1 MTATRSA
8 LNSLPSAA
16 KAKPMQTKTYSAKTL
31 VPWYWRGYVRAVLPW
46 LLVGFALMAIEGGS
60 LGLLSFMVRPMFDEI
75 FVAGNRDA
83 VFLIAFVVFGIF
95 ISRAVAGFSQRVVM
109 ANAARKVSASLQRD
123 LVDHLLKLDSSFY
136 QANPPGT
143 LIERVRGDPT
153 AANGVISATF
163 SALGRDLVALVSLL
177 AVAVSIDWLWTLIA
191 IAGAPVLF
199 LPIVKIQTWVRA
211 TARTARAAAAS
222 IATRLD
228 EMFHGINTV
237 KLNNTEAYE
246 STRFQKSVR
255 VFVDAELKSA
265 AAQASIPAL
274 MDIIGAIGF
283 LGVLSFAGLQIIE
296 GEKTIGEFMSFFTA
310 MTLIFEPLR
319 RLGAVSGQW
328 QVALASL
335 ERLYDVFQQQPQ
347 IMTPANPVALPGEP
361 AQADVEF
368 TNVNFS
374 YGDQQVLRDLSF
386 VAQAGKTT
394 ALVGASG
401 AGKSTVFNILTR
413 LVDAQSGCAS
423 IGGVANTR
431 FDLAELRSLFSVV
444 TQDAQL
450 FDETIRDNTVL
461 GKGATDEQLARV
473 LDAAHVSDFLP
484 QLSDGVDTPA
494 GPRGSG
500 LSGGQRQR
508 VAIARALLRNTP
520 ILLLD
525 EATSALDAKSEA
537 VVQDALEKL
546 SHGRTTLVIAHR
558 LATVR
563 GADKIIVMDQ
573 GRVVDQGTH
582 NQLIK
587 RGGVYRDLYR
597 LQFSEGDEVSTP

>member
-1 MTATRSA
+1 
-8 LNSLPSAA
+8 
-16 KAKPMQTKTYSAKTL
+16 MQIKTYPAKTL

-46 LLVGFALMAIEGGS
+46 LLGGFGLMAIEGGS
-60 LGLLSFMVRPMFDEI
+60 LGMLSYMVRPMFDEI
-75 FVAGNRDA
+75 FVAGDRDA
-83 VFLIAFVVFGIF
+83 VFWIAFVVFAIF
-95 ISRAVAGFSQRVVM
+95 IGRAVASFLQRVMM
-109 ANAARKVSASLQRD
+109 ANAARKVSAALQRD
-123 LVDHLLKLDSSFY
+123 LVDHLLTLDGGFY
-136 QANPPGT
+136 QANSPGM

-153 AANGVISATF
+153 AANGAISATF
-163 SALGRDLVALVSLL
+163 SALGRDMVALASLL
-177 AVAVSIDWLWTLIA
+177 AVAISIDWLWTLIA

-199 LPIVKIQTWVRA
+199 FPIWKIQTWVRS
-211 TARTARAAAAS
+211 TARIARGAAAS

-237 KLNNTEAYE
+237 KLNNTEDYE
-246 STRFQKSVR
+246 STRFEKSVR
-255 VFVDAELKSA
+255 RFVNAELKSA

-274 MDIIGAIGF
+274 MDVIGAIGF
-283 LGVLSFAGLQIIE
+283 LGVLSFAGLQIID

-310 MTLIFEPLR
+310 MALIFEPLR
-319 RLGAVSGQW
+319 RLGTVSGQW

-335 ERLYDVFQQQPQ
+335 ERLYDVFQSQPE
-347 IMTPANPVALPGEP
+347 IVSPASPVQLPVEP
-361 AQADVEF
+361 ARADVEF
-368 TNVNFS
+368 VQVNFS
-374 YGDQQVLRDLSF
+374 YGDQQILRDTSF
-386 VAQAGKTT
+386 VAEAGRTT

-413 LVDAQSGCAS
+413 LVDAQSGQVS
-423 IGGVANTR
+423 IGGIANTN
-431 FDLAELRSLFSVV
+431 FDLTELRSLFSVV

-450 FDETIRDNTVL
+450 FDETIRNNTLL
-461 GKGATDEQLARV
+461 GKTATDEQLAVV

-484 QLSDGVDTPA
+484 QLAQGADTPA

-508 VAIARALLRNTP
+508 VAIARALLRDTP

-537 VVQDALEKL
+537 IVQDALEQL
-546 SHGRTTLVIAHR
+546 SQGRTTLVIAHR

-563 GADKIIVMDQ
+563 GADKIIVMDR

-582 NQLIK
+582 HELIK
-587 RGGVYRDLYR
+587 RGGIYHDLYR
-597 LQFSEGDEVSTP
+597 LQFSEAS

>member
-1 MTATRSA
+1 
-8 LNSLPSAA
+8 
-16 KAKPMQTKTYSAKTL
+16 MQIKTYPAKTL

-46 LLVGFALMAIEGGS
+46 LLGGFGLMAIEGGS
-60 LGLLSFMVRPMFDEI
+60 LGMLSYMVRPMFDEI
-75 FVAGNRDA
+75 FVAGDRDA
-83 VFLIAFVVFGIF
+83 VFWIAFVVFAIF
-95 ISRAVAGFSQRVVM
+95 IGRAVASFLQRVMM
-109 ANAARKVSASLQRD
+109 ANAARKVSAALQRD
-123 LVDHLLKLDSSFY
+123 LVDHLLTLDGGFY
-136 QANPPGT
+136 QANSPGM

-153 AANGVISATF
+153 AANGAISATF
-163 SALGRDLVALVSLL
+163 SALGRDMVALASLL
-177 AVAVSIDWLWTLIA
+177 AVAISIDWLWTLIA

-199 LPIVKIQTWVRA
+199 FPIWKIQTWVRS
-211 TARTARAAAAS
+211 TARIARGAAAS

-237 KLNNTEAYE
+237 KLNNTEDYE
-246 STRFQKSVR
+246 STRFEKSVR
-255 VFVDAELKSA
+255 RFVNAELKSA

-274 MDIIGAIGF
+274 MDVIGAIGF
-283 LGVLSFAGLQIIE
+283 LGVLSFAGLQIID

-310 MTLIFEPLR
+310 IALIFEPLR
-319 RLGAVSGQW
+319 RLGTVSGQW

-335 ERLYDVFQQQPQ
+335 ERLYDVFQSQPE
-347 IMTPANPVALPGEP
+347 IVSPASPVQLPVEP
-361 AQADVEF
+361 ARADVEF
-368 TNVNFS
+368 VQVNFS
-374 YGDQQVLRDLSF
+374 YGDQQILRDTSF
-386 VAQAGKTT
+386 VAEAGRTT

-413 LVDAQSGCAS
+413 LVDAQSGQVS
-423 IGGVANTR
+423 IGGIANTN
-431 FDLAELRSLFSVV
+431 FDLTELRSLFSVV

-450 FDETIRDNTVL
+450 FDETIRNNTLL
-461 GKGATDEQLARV
+461 GKTATDEQLAVV

-484 QLSDGVDTPA
+484 QLAQGADTPA

-508 VAIARALLRNTP
+508 VAIARALLRDTP

-537 VVQDALEKL
+537 IVQDALEQL
-546 SHGRTTLVIAHR
+546 SQGRTTLVIAHR

-563 GADKIIVMDQ
+563 GADKIIVMDR

-582 NQLIK
+582 HELIK
-587 RGGVYRDLYR
+587 RGGIYHDLYR
-597 LQFSEGDEVSTP
+597 LQFSEAS

>member
-1 MTATRSA
+1 
-8 LNSLPSAA
+8 
-16 KAKPMQTKTYSAKTL
+16 MQIKTYPAKTL
-31 VPWYWRGYVRAVLPW
+31 VSWYWRGYVRAVLPW
-46 LLVGFALMAIEGGS
+46 LLGGFGLMAIEGGS
-60 LGLLSFMVRPMFDEI
+60 LGMLSYMVRPMFDEI
-75 FVAGNRDA
+75 FVAGDRGA
-83 VFLIAFVVFGIF
+83 VFWIAFAVFAIF
-95 ISRAVAGFSQRVVM
+95 TARAVTGFLQRVMM
-109 ANAARKVSASLQRD
+109 ANAARKVSAALQRD
-123 LVDHLLKLDSSFY
+123 LVVHLLNLDSGFY
-136 QANPPGT
+136 QANSPGT

-163 SALGRDLVALVSLL
+163 SALGRDVVALVSLL
-177 AVAVSIDWLWTLIA
+177 AVAISIDWLWTLIA
-191 IAGAPVLF
+191 VAGAPILF
-199 LPIVKIQTWVRA
+199 LPIVKIQTWVRS
-211 TARTARAAAAS
+211 TARTARSAAAS

-237 KLNNTEAYE
+237 KLNSTEDYE
-246 STRFQKSVR
+246 SARFEKSVR
-255 VFVDAELKSA
+255 RFVNAELKSVT
-265 AAQASIPAL
+265 AQAGIPAL
-274 MDIIGAIGF
+274 MDIVGAVGF

-319 RLGAVSGQW
+319 RLGSVTGQW

-335 ERLYDVFQQQPQ
+335 ERLYDVFQTQPE
-347 IMTPANPVALPGEP
+347 IVTPARPVRLPVNPATANVKF
-361 AQADVEF
+361 DK
-368 TNVNFS
+368 VNFF
-374 YGDQQVLRDLSF
+374 YGDQQILRDTCF
-386 VAQAGKTT
+386 VAEAGKTT

-413 LVDAQSGCAS
+413 LVDAQSGQAS
-423 IGGVANTR
+423 IGGIANTL
-431 FDLAELRSLFSVV
+431 FDLTELRSLFSVV

-450 FDETIRDNTVL
+450 FDETIRNNILL
-461 GKGATDEQLARV
+461 GNSATDAQLAMV

-484 QLSDGVDTPA
+484 QLAQSADTPA

-508 VAIARALLRNTP
+508 VAIARALLRDTP

-537 VVQDALEKL
+537 IVQVALEQL
-546 SHGRTTLVIAHR
+546 SAGRTTLVIAHR

-563 GADKIIVMDQ
+563 EADKIIVMDQ
-573 GRVVDQGTH
+573 GQVVDQGTH
-582 NQLIK
+582 QELIK

-597 LQFSEGDEVSTP
+597 LQFSEAD